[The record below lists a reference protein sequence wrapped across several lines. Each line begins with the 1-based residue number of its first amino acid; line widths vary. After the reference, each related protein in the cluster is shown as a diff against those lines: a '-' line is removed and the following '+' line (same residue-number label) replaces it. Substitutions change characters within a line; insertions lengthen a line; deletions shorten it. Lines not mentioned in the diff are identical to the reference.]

1 MAPIASW
8 GRTQIRSAPL
18 TKLPAPVPELD
29 IPDPLPHLTGTW
41 TERYNEWGGQ
51 APDKSSVPDAGPIVD
66 LIEQASASP

>member
-1 MAPIASW
+1 MAPMCQLGAD
-8 GRTQIRSAPL
+8 TDRSATL

-41 TERYNEWGGQ
+41 TERYNEWGWQ
-51 APDKSSVPDAGPIVD
+51 VPDKSSVPDAGPIVD